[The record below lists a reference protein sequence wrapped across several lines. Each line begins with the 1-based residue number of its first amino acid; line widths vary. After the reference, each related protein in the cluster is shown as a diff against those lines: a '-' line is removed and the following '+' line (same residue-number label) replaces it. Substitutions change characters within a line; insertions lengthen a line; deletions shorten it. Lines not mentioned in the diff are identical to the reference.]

1 MNLPLPPDRP
11 MPGAEQMLE
20 RILAERPPVQ
30 RPRWLL
36 VGVVGVLVLATAI
49 VVPRLLD
56 SQQAISL
63 ATPSATASTASGS
76 ASAAGSTS
84 VSPASPTTGRSP
96 TGMGGP
102 ACLVERPAAWDALLD
117 EYRMAAPP
125 AGTQSVGVLEVG
137 LDGQVVTVRVGEG
150 EQRWLEYGPLDRS
163 TTQTVMPIGAQTMLA
178 DFDTDGETYIFNA
191 TVNGV
196 PQTRYLWRPGTEPV
210 PAAGPAS
217 AVQAQQNG
225 NSIWLKGSGDDAV
238 LVIQRA
244 DGTEEGTPAPG
255 VIDLA
260 TQGNTIWLLDADG
273 LITGHDL
280 TSLAL
285 VQHPLTGIGFPG
297 LDGLPLALFSDGQR
311 LGKLYQTGAA
321 IVMPTQT
328 DFRVITMATDDTA
341 RWSISGNHASWLQGV
356 WPDAQ
361 YRIWDIRTNA
371 VTTLPAPGG
380 KSEGWTGVRNG
391 YLIVHDDPLRPA
403 VVPLDRLGMLYWA
416 C

>member
-20 RILAERPPVQ
+20 RIIAERPAPVQ

-49 VVPRLLD
+49 AVPRLL
-56 SQQAISL
+56 SGQQGVSL
-63 ATPSATASTASGS
+63 ATPSATASTASTS
-76 ASAAGSTS
+76 QVPSPSTS
-84 VSPASPTTGRSP
+84 ATPPGGLPTAAVPIPPCPVDWP
-96 TGMGGP
+96 TD
-102 ACLVERPAAWDALLD
+102 WDALLA

-137 LDGQVVTVRVGEG
+137 LDGQLVTVRAGEG
-150 EQRWLEYGPLDRS
+150 EQRWLEYGPLDRAG
-163 TTQTVMPIGAQTMLA
+163 TQTVMPIGAQTVLT
-178 DFDTDGETYIFNA
+178 DFDTDGETFIFNA
-191 TVNGV
+191 TVGGM
-196 PQTRYLWRPGTEPV
+196 PQIGYLWRPGAEPV
-210 PAAGPAS
+210 PAPGPAGP
-217 AVQAQQNG
+217 VQAQQNG
-225 NSIWLKGSGDDAV
+225 NSIWLSGNRDDTT

-244 DGTEEGTPAPG
+244 DGTEVGMPVPG
-255 VIDLA
+255 AIDLA
-260 TQGNTIWLLDADG
+260 TQGNNVWLIDAEG
-273 LITGHDL
+273 RITGLDL
-280 TSLAL
+280 TSLAP
-285 VQHPLTGIGFPG
+285 VQHPLSGIDFAGMG
-297 LDGLPLALFSDGQR
+297 GLPLALFSDGQR
-311 LGKLYQTGAA
+311 LGMLFHTGVA
-321 IVMPTQT
+321 IVQPTQT

-341 RWSISGNHASWLQGV
+341 RWSVSGNHVSWLQGV

-361 YRIWDIRTNA
+361 YRIWDTRTNA

-403 VVPLDRLGMLYWA
+403 VIPLDQLGLLRSA